1 MAIRT
6 LVMEDHSALARALR
20 LLLEQDDELEV
31 VGVAPEDRSAFGLVE
46 SLQPDVVVL
55 DVDEAEENWPAL
67 LAGIQDA
74 APTAEVVAL
83 AYYVPTS
90 LAVRQL
96 LGLGVAGIVSMEDLS
111 RELAAAVRQVV
122 AGSSYFSAELT
133 RWLGLKNGKKSH
145 NGNGSVAFAV

>member
-20 LLLEQDDELEV
+20 LLLEQDGELDV
-31 VGVAPEDRSAFGLVE
+31 VGVAPEDESAFGLVE

-67 LAGIQDA
+67 VAGIQDA
-74 APTAEVVAL
+74 APSAEVVAL

-90 LAVRQL
+90 LAVRRL
-96 LGLGVAGIVSMEDLS
+96 LSLGVSGVVSMEDLS
-111 RELAAAVRQVV
+111 RELAPAVHQVV
-122 AGSSYFSAELT
+122 TGSSYFSAELT
-133 RWLGLKNGKKSH
+133 RWLGLRNGKKGR
-145 NGNGSVAFAV
+145 NGNGQVAVAV